1 MPLNAHKVVLTLR
14 GDFIPVATFVE
25 AASRLCALLAEVDT
39 SISGRHSLE
48 WGIAGLRASS
58 AVLEATPRVLR
69 DDYPDNSPEVISAV
83 VMGMQQIDKQ
93 ATRPK
98 FFSDEALEDAKQ
110 LAGVLNGYIDR
121 IDLRAI
127 VRGRPPVTASVTQRV
142 AANVNELIG
151 PRYTAL
157 GSIEGTMELVSIH
170 GTVYFN
176 VYDLVTRRKVRCICE
191 REILNELI
199 GSLGKRLLVYGEI
212 RFNAA
217 GLPVSIRVEK
227 VRVLRERAELPQPT
241 DLKRIPAG
249 QQGAPERIAWEE
261 E

>member
-1 MPLNAHKVVLTLR
+1 MPLDAHKVVLTLK

-25 AASRLCALLAEVDT
+25 AARRLCAILTEVDA

-48 WGIAGLRASS
+48 WGIAGLRSSS
-58 AVLEATPRVLR
+58 AVLEAMPRVLQ

-83 VMGMQQIDKQ
+83 VSGMRQIDKQ

-98 FFSDEALEDAKQ
+98 HFSDEALEDAKH
-110 LAGVLNGYIDR
+110 LAAVLNDHVER
-121 IDLRAI
+121 VDLRAV

-176 VYDLVTRRKVRCICE
+176 IYDLLTRRKVRCVCDMDV
-191 REILNELI
+191 LHDLI

-212 RFNAA
+212 RFTAA

-227 VRVLRERAELPQPT
+227 VRILRERSELPQPS
-241 DLKRIPAG
+241 DLDRIPAG
-249 QQGAPERIAWEE
+249 QSPGRIDWE
-261 E
+261 

>member
-1 MPLNAHKVVLTLR
+1 MPLNAHKVVLTLK

-25 AASRLCALLAEVDT
+25 AASRLCALLAEVDS

-48 WGIAGLRASS
+48 WGVAGLRTSS

-69 DDYPDNSPEVISAV
+69 DDYPDNGPEVISAV
-83 VMGMQQIDKQ
+83 VTGMRQIDRQ
-93 ATRPK
+93 ATRPQ

-110 LAGVLNGYIDR
+110 LAAILNGDIDR
-121 IDLRAI
+121 VELRAVVQGMPSI
-127 VRGRPPVTASVTQRV
+127 TASVTQRV

-176 VYDLVTRRKVRCICE
+176 IYDLLARRKVRCICD
-191 REILNELI
+191 RDVLNELI

-227 VRVLRERAELPQPT
+227 VRILRERAELPQPS
-241 DLKRIPAG
+241 DLDRIPTG
-249 QQGAPERIAWEE
+249 PISERIAWEE
-261 E
+261 G